1 MKQDEKG
8 GKRSADGVGESQH
21 AGRWS
26 GRATGDENSPRNLS
40 QEKAQASQTRLGYRR
55 LPQLRQG
62 PLQSHTSP
70 VLTSGSR
77 SHAHNLGG
85 VEPMRKLIVLSFI
98 TLDGVM
104 QAPGG
109 PEEDPTGGFTSGGWT
124 VPYFDDFLGQTMTEQ
139 MSRPFDLLLGR
150 KTYEIFAA
158 YWPHHNDEGAGINNA
173 TKYVASHAPMELT
186 WEHSVLLKGDVV
198 DEVKKLK
205 AQDGPELQVHG
216 SGNFI
221 QTLLKY
227 DLVDELWLKIFP
239 ITLGMGKRLFA
250 EGTTAAA
257 FTLREAK
264 TSPRGVIVAS
274 YERAGEVQ
282 TGSFA

>member
-1 MKQDEKG
+1 
-8 GKRSADGVGESQH
+8 
-21 AGRWS
+21 
-26 GRATGDENSPRNLS
+26 
-40 QEKAQASQTRLGYRR
+40 
-55 LPQLRQG
+55 
-62 PLQSHTSP
+62 
-70 VLTSGSR
+70 
-77 SHAHNLGG
+77 
-85 VEPMRKLIVLSFI
+85 MRKLIVLSFI

-109 PEEDPTGGFTSGGWT
+109 PEEDPTGGFTYGGWT
-124 VPYFDDFLGQTMTEQ
+124 VPYFDDFLGKTMIEQ
-139 MSRPFDLLLGR
+139 MSRPFDLVLGR

-158 YWPHHNDEGAGINNA
+158 YWPHQKTEGDPIAAGINNA
-173 TKYVASHAPMELT
+173 KKYVASTIP
-186 WEHSVLLKGDVV
+186 LKLDWSNSTLIQGDVV
-198 DEVKKLK
+198 QEITKLK
-205 AQDGPELQVHG
+205 KQDGPELQVHG

-221 QTLLKY
+221 QTLLKH

-239 ITLGMGKRLFA
+239 ITLGMGKHLFA

-274 YERAGEVQ
+274 YDRAGEVK